1 MQYPFVLVYIWWFPP
16 WRHTVVW
23 HHAHFLFL
31 GNMTRAQIHVEFMK
45 GWCVYSSS
53 VKQCLTI
60 GESRAI
66 SHANDTTASATS
78 DWKSSGQQ
86 FSSETPLENADYKFF
101 VSEEDDN
108 NKNRQSRD
116 VITTLSTVKG
126 MLSIQ
131 RQQTCTEA
139 VEKNTTIH
147 SLSWSIFCFQFL
159 FHEHIV
165 WTEMGG
171 PHAYSPHAAWM
182 TSTWPL

>member
-1 MQYPFVLVYIWWFPP
+1 MQMTQQQAQQV
-16 WRHTVVW
+16 T
-23 HHAHFLFL
+23 
-31 GNMTRAQIHVEFMK
+31 GNPR
-45 GWCVYSSS
+45 
-53 VKQCLTI
+53 
-60 GESRAI
+60 
-66 SHANDTTASATS
+66 
-78 DWKSSGQQ
+78 GQR

-147 SLSWSIFCFQFL
+147 SLS
-159 FHEHIV
+159 
-165 WTEMGG
+165 
-171 PHAYSPHAAWM
+171 
-182 TSTWPL
+182 

>member
-1 MQYPFVLVYIWWFPP
+1 M
-16 WRHTVVW
+16 
-23 HHAHFLFL
+23 
-31 GNMTRAQIHVEFMK
+31 
-45 GWCVYSSS
+45 
-53 VKQCLTI
+53 KQCLTI
-60 GESRAI
+60 GESQAI

-147 SLSWSIFCFQFL
+147 SLS
-159 FHEHIV
+159 
-165 WTEMGG
+165 
-171 PHAYSPHAAWM
+171 
-182 TSTWPL
+182 